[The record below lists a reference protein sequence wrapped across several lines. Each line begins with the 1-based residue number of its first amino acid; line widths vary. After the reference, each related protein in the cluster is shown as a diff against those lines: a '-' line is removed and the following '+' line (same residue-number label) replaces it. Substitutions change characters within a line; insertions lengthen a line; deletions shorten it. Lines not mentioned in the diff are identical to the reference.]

1 MPLQWIDGEC
11 EEEEEV
17 KIVFLESDNLGSD
30 MDFDQFSRLGEVT
43 IYKETAPEEIAE
55 RIADADAVIVN
66 KLMMDE
72 TSLKNASHIRYIGIT
87 ATGKNNIDFDYT
99 KSRGICVTNVAGYS
113 TDVVAQHTF
122 AMTLYLLEHLRYY
135 DEYVKSGE
143 YTKSRTFC
151 HMDRRFYELSGKTW
165 GILGL
170 GAIGSKV
177 AQIAETFGCSVIFYS
192 PSGTKREEKY
202 RQVDFETLLAQSD
215 ILSVHAPLTEKTHHL
230 MDYEA
235 FSKMKDSSIF
245 INVGRGPIVE
255 EQGLCRALTEGKI
268 AAAGLDV
275 LEHEPMDKDS
285 PLRRLADSDALLIT
299 PHIAWAAVEARKRLL
314 DEVWENI
321 AAFQRGEKRNVCE

>member
-1 MPLQWIDGEC
+1 MGR
-11 EEEEEV
+11 
-17 KIVFLESDNLGSD
+17 S
-30 MDFDQFSRLGEVT
+30 
-43 IYKETAPEEIAE
+43 
-55 RIADADAVIVN
+55 
-66 KLMMDE
+66 
-72 TSLKNASHIRYIGIT
+72 
-87 ATGKNNIDFDYT
+87 
-99 KSRGICVTNVAGYS
+99 
-113 TDVVAQHTF
+113 
-122 AMTLYLLEHLRYY
+122 
-135 DEYVKSGE
+135 
-143 YTKSRTFC
+143 
-151 HMDRRFYELSGKTW
+151 FYELSGKTW

-177 AQIAETFGCSVIFYS
+177 AQIAEAFGCSVIFYS